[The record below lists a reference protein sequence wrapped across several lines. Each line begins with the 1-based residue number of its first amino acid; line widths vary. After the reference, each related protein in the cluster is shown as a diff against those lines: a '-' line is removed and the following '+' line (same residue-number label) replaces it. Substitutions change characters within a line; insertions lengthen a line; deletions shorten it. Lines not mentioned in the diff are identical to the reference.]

1 LGGFVS
7 VDNPLVLWLQSTTF
21 LFDLDVV
28 KKAYDESYRL
38 LPADVQ
44 KALQVNYLQDI
55 FHSLDLLLCMLP
67 YRDLQYG
74 PRSKGGKREI
84 VELRRRMKLGWV
96 AYNINAIQKLL
107 NTNNWDVV
115 KKELWDWYNSK
126 GHQFRDQ
133 EGFEGF
139 IEFLKGYLQTTIAEL
154 SVLYVYLYNDRP
166 LMPLGFMQ
174 HLITLG
180 PSGPTLGDFIDVKT
194 LTFVEV
200 KSNRASVEP
209 SSLLSLTIN
218 TRLPSAIAIPRYEVD
233 VEKGVID
240 ENRIVVE
247 FYTLTTAG
255 KKRPW
260 IIPDKEKDLK
270 ADVID
275 ELKPLMQNIS
285 ILRENAKYYL
295 EEIKQ
300 TSNISNT

>member
-1 LGGFVS
+1 VS

-28 KKAYDESYRL
+28 KKAYDESYRF

-74 PRSKGGKREI
+74 PKSKGGKREI

-107 NTNNWDVV
+107 NSWDVV
-115 KKELWDWYNSK
+115 RKELWDWYNSK
-126 GHQFRDQ
+126 GHQFRNEKD
-133 EGFEGF
+133 FEGF
-139 IEFLKGYLQTTIAEL
+139 IKFLKGYLQTTIAEL

-200 KSNRASVEP
+200 KSSRASVEP
-209 SSLLSLTIN
+209 SSILSLLLSLTIS
-218 TRLPSAIAIPRYEVD
+218 TRLPSAIAIPRYEVN

-240 ENRIVVE
+240 ENCIVVE
-247 FYTLTTAG
+247 FYTLTTVG
-255 KKRPW
+255 KKRPR
-260 IIPDKEKDLK
+260 IVHDEEKDLK

-285 ILRENAKYYL
+285 ILRENAKYHL

-300 TSNISNT
+300 TSNTSNT

>member
-1 LGGFVS
+1 VS

-38 LPADVQ
+38 LPVDVQ

-74 PRSKGGKREI
+74 PKSKGGKHEI
-84 VELRRRMKLGWV
+84 VELRKRMKLGWV

-107 NTNNWDVV
+107 NSWDVV

-200 KSNRASVEP
+200 KSSRASVEP

-218 TRLPSAIAIPRYEVD
+218 TRLPSAIAIPRYEVN

-255 KKRPW
+255 KKRPRMVH
-260 IIPDKEKDLK
+260 DEEKDLK

-285 ILRENAKYYL
+285 ILRENAKYHL
-295 EEIKQ
+295 EERKQ
-300 TSNISNT
+300 TSNTSNT